1 MTCSYMKKGK
11 KKFEKKI
18 NMTDSKKN
26 NIFQDHQF
34 SIFFLNRTDWFE
46 GPKNTIKCIF
56 CLFSDFLCAIEM
68 TFLLAVLKWIEINYE
83 VEHSFFSRRYFF
95 NFGIHYYVC
104 SGKKQILMKYV
115 KEYSIWIDWAQT
127 CVRDLIRRYIIHI
140 NCITTLIKCSCT

>member
-1 MTCSYMKKGK
+1 MNGGVIRNRENNLFTPLQNVWVKKCCRIWLDQNFDPPLLTNKLWLVPIWKKEK

-46 GPKNTIKCIF
+46 GPKNTKKCIF
-56 CLFSDFLCAIEM
+56 CLFSDFLCAIEL

-83 VEHSFFSRRYFF
+83 VEHSFFFRRYFF
-95 NFGIHYYVC
+95 NFGIHYYV
-104 SGKKQILMKYV
+104 LV
-115 KEYSIWIDWAQT
+115 K
-127 CVRDLIRRYIIHI
+127 
-140 NCITTLIKCSCT
+140 NKF